1 MKKMATRKMTMR
13 RKILMIPGP
22 TEVSEEVRQEL
33 AKPVTPHYGSDWV
46 GIYKETIEMLK
57 TVFKTTGDMFVLVGS
72 SSAAMEASVMSAI
85 EPGDRVLVELS
96 GTFGL
101 RFKEIVE
108 AQGGKVVPLNVEL
121 GKAVDP
127 EDVKRILERDR
138 GIKTMTLVHNET
150 STGVTN
156 PARELGEIAKEH
168 GLLYIVDAVSSLG
181 GIELRTDNWSVDFCI
196 TGSQKCLEAPAGLAM
211 MSVSEKAWKAM
222 ERRKEPIRGWYLNL
236 QNIRRYM
243 VMWADWHPHGPQTM
257 ATSLFKG
264 LRVALGRILE
274 EGLENRWERH
284 KRAGMAMRSA
294 VRAMGLEPFAHD
306 KIASNTLTSVR
317 IPQGVNGTDLLK
329 MMEDEH
335 STIIAGGVGPTAGK
349 VFRIGHMGTTASAD
363 YILPAVSSL
372 EESLKKLGWP
382 LELGCGVQAAQR
394 ILGKSQV

>member
-1 MKKMATRKMTMR
+1 MRGREITMR
-13 RKILMIPGP
+13 RKTLMIPGP
-22 TEVSEEVRQEL
+22 TEVSEEVRLEL
-33 AKPVTPHYGSDWV
+33 AKPVTPHYGSGWV
-46 GIYKETIEMLK
+46 GTYKETIEMLK
-57 TVFKTTGDMFVLVGS
+57 TVFKTTGDVFVLVGS
-72 SSAAMEASVMSAI
+72 SSSAMEASIMGAI
-85 EPGDRVLVELS
+85 EPGDKVLVEFS
-96 GTFGL
+96 GFFGV

-121 GKAVDP
+121 GKVVDP
-127 EDVKRILERDR
+127 DDVRNVLEHDR
-138 GIKTMTLVHNET
+138 GIKAMTLVHNET

-156 PARELGEIAKEH
+156 PAKELGEIAKEYR
-168 GLLYIVDAVSSLG
+168 LLFIVDAVSSLG
-181 GIELRTDNWSVDFCI
+181 GIELRTDDWNIDFCI

-211 MSVSEKAWKAM
+211 VSVSDNAWKAM
-222 ERRKEPIRGWYLNL
+222 ERRREPIRGWYLNL

-243 VMWADWHPHGPQTM
+243 IMWADWHPQGPGTM

-274 EGLENRWERH
+274 EGLEDRWERH

-294 VRAMGLEPFAHD
+294 VRAMGLEPFAND
-306 KIASNTLTSVR
+306 QIASNTLTSVR
-317 IPQGVNGTDLLK
+317 IPQGVKDTDLLK

-335 STIIAGGVGPTAGK
+335 DTVIAGGVGPTAGK
-349 VFRIGHMGTTASAD
+349 IFRIGHMGTTASAD

-394 ILGKSQV
+394 ILGKSHI

>member
-1 MKKMATRKMTMR
+1 MR

-33 AKPVTPHYGSDWV
+33 GKPVTPHYGSDWV
-46 GIYKETIEMLK
+46 GLYNETIAMLK
-57 TVFKTTGDMFVLVGS
+57 KVFMTKGDMFVLVGS

-85 EPGDRVLVELS
+85 EPGDKVLVEFS
-96 GTFGL
+96 GMFGH
-101 RFKEIVE
+101 RFKEIIE

-127 EDVKRILERDR
+127 DDVKRILEKDHA
-138 GIKTMTLVHNET
+138 IKAMTLIHNET

-156 PARELGEIAKEH
+156 PARELGEICREH

-181 GIELRTDNWSVDFCI
+181 GIELRTDDWNIDFCI
-196 TGSQKCLEAPAGLAM
+196 TGSQKCLETPAGLAM
-211 MSVSEKAWKAM
+211 MSVSDNAWKTM
-222 ERRKEPIRGWYLNL
+222 KQRKEPIRGWYLNL
-236 QNIRRYM
+236 QNIQKYM
-243 VMWADWHPHGPQTM
+243 VMWADWHPQGPVTM

-264 LRVALGRILE
+264 LKVALGRILE

-306 KIASNTLTSVR
+306 QIASNTLTSVR
-317 IPQGVNGTDLLK
+317 IPQGVNGKDLLK

-349 VFRIGHMGTTASAD
+349 VFRIGHMGTTASAE

>member
-1 MKKMATRKMTMR
+1 MAARKMTMR

-108 AQGGKVVPLNVEL
+108 AQGGKVVPLNVVL

-127 EDVKRILERDR
+127 EDVKRILERDP
-138 GIKTMTLVHNET
+138 GIKAMTLVHNET

-236 QNIRRYM
+236 QNLSRYST
-243 VMWADWHPHGPQTM
+243 MWSHWHPQGPGTM
-257 ATSLFKG
+257 ATTLFMG
-264 LRVALGRILE
+264 LRLAARNILV
-274 EGLENRWERH
+274 EGVENRGERH
-284 KRAGMAMRSA
+284 KRAAKA
-294 VRAMGLEPFAHD
+294 VRAAMRAMNLELFVRD
-306 KIASNTLTSVR
+306 NIASNTVTSVR
-317 IPQGVNGTDLLK
+317 IPLRVSGEDLLK
-329 MMEDEH
+329 TMRDEH
-335 STIIAGGVGPTAGK
+335 NIIIAGGVGPTEGK
-349 VFRIGHMGTTASAD
+349 IFRVGHMGIGASPR
-363 YILPAVSSL
+363 YILPTISSL
-372 EESLKKLGWP
+372 GKSLTKLGHP
-382 LELGCGVQAAQR
+382 VQLDSGVQEAQR
-394 ILGKSQV
+394 ILGQSGA